1 MASPPKHPTDH
12 VRFLSLASWVKAAV
26 LCQINIEP
34 LLSDIGIADALGSD
48 PTPPIRVSDLAS
60 LMVRCTDLAWPQ
72 SYFPIKVGEQ
82 FAFDQLPALET
93 FLTTAATP
101 RDALQALAW
110 IGQVFPHVTMRL
122 VEEGDQAALLVDT
135 TLDVGHARGQGCLIE
150 KDMASIRRFTRAMLG
165 DSAWGYHVAL
175 RHTPS
180 PEVHAVLESHLGL
193 PVLAGQACN
202 AVRFPRHLLDEPMCG
217 AVPAL
222 HRHARS
228 QVERQLPPAP
238 TASVTDTLATW
249 FRREP
254 HLMDAPLHEVAGRLL
269 LHPRTLQ
276 RRLDD
281 AGLSYARLRDDCRRL
296 IAQEALSKPDEKPD
310 LDQLVEQLG
319 FSDRNSFTRAFKRWT
334 GQTPAAWLK
343 QQRSE

>member
-1 MASPPKHPTDH
+1 MAPVPKHQTDH
-12 VRFLSLASWVKAAV
+12 VRFLSLASWVKAAI

-34 LLSDIGIADALGSD
+34 LLSDIGITDALGSD
-48 PTPPIRVSDLAS
+48 PIPPIRVCDLAT
-60 LMVRCTDLAWPQ
+60 LMMRCTDLAWPQ
-72 SYFPIKVGEQ
+72 TYFPLKVGEQ
-82 FAFDQLPALET
+82 FAFDHLPALET
-93 FLTTAATP
+93 FLTTAPTP
-101 RDALQALAW
+101 RDALQALEW
-110 IGQVFPHVTMRL
+110 IGLVFPLVTMQL
-122 VEEGDQAALLVDT
+122 IEEGDQAILLVDT
-135 TLDVGHARGQGCLIE
+135 TLDVGHAQAQGCLIE

-180 PEVHAVLESHLGL
+180 PEVHAQLESHFGL
-193 PVLAGQACN
+193 PVLAGQDCN

-238 TASVTDTLATW
+238 TASVTETLTAW

-254 HLMDAPLHEVAGRLL
+254 RLMEAPLHEVAGRLR

-281 AGLSYARLRDDCRRL
+281 AGLTYAKLRDDCRRL
-296 IAQEALSKPDEKPD
+296 IAQDALSRPGENAD
-310 LDQLVEQLG
+310 LDQLGEQLG

-334 GQTPAAWLK
+334 GQTPAAWRK
-343 QQRSE
+343 QQRNE